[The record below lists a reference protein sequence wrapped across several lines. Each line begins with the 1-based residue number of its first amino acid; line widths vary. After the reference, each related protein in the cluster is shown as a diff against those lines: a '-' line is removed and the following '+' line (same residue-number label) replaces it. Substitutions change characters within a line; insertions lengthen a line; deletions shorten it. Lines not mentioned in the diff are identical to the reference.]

1 MFYAVWPFP
10 VYLMVVYMRIF
21 DRWFFTE
28 EDERKVAE
36 LAAAQR
42 LRETEGQKE
51 AEGA

>member
-1 MFYAVWPFP
+1 
-10 VYLMVVYMRIF
+10 MRIF

-42 LRETEGQKE
+42 QKE
-51 AEGA
+51 LEAGGGDPTRAGAD